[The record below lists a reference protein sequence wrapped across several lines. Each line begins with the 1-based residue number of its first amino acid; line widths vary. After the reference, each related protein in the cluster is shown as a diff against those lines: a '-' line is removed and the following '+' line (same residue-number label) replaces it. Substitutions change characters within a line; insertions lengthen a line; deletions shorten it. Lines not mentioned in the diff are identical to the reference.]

1 MSRVENAVSQF
12 QKGYNCAQAI
22 LSIYGIEFGLDP
34 KTALRVSGAFG
45 GGMARMANTCGAMV
59 GAFMV
64 IGLRH
69 ASTDAEDWDANE
81 KTYDIVRE
89 FAEKFTTLNG
99 SINCREL
106 LGCDIGTE
114 EGMKIAVDNELFETH
129 CTKFVR
135 DAATLLE
142 EML

>member
-1 MSRVENAVSQF
+1 VSRVENAVSQF
-12 QKGYNCAQAI
+12 QKGYSCAQAI
-22 LSIYGIEFGLDP
+22 ISTYGEEFGLEP

-45 GGMARMANTCGAMV
+45 GGMARMAETCGAVV

-64 IGLRH
+64 IGLKH
-69 ASTDAEDWDANE
+69 ASTNAEDGDAKE

-89 FAEKFTTLNG
+89 LADKFTALNG

-114 EGMKIAVDNELFETH
+114 EGMKTAVDDELFETK